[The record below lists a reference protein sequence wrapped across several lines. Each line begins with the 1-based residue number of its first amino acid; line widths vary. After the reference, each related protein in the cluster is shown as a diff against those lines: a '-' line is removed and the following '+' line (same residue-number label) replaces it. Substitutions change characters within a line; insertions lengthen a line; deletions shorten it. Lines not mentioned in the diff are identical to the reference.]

1 MRRNALAIITA
12 RGGSKRIPRKNVRPF
27 LGRPILAYSIEAART
42 SGLFDEVM
50 VSSDDEEIRQ
60 LARSFGAATPFK
72 RSAGTSDDAAT
83 TADVLLEV
91 LSEYRRRGDEFDYLC
106 CIYPTAP
113 FVSAGKLQ
121 QADALLRDSG
131 ADAVVPVVA
140 FSFPIWRSFKI
151 EEGRLAFNWPEN
163 ALRRSQDLP
172 AAFHDCGQF
181 YFVRT
186 ESFLAQR
193 RLIMD
198 HTVPIIVSEGEAQD
212 IDTEDD
218 WKIAEIKYSLLL
230 GRGAAQSGVP

>member
-1 MRRNALAIITA
+1 MKRNALAVITA

-27 LGRPILAYSIEAART
+27 LGRPILAYSIEAALS

-50 VSSDDEEIRQ
+50 VSSDDEEILQ
-60 LARSFGAATPFK
+60 LARTLGAATPFT
-72 RSAGTSDDAAT
+72 RSAGTSNDTAT
-83 TADVLLEV
+83 TAEVLLEV
-91 LSEYRRRGDEFDYLC
+91 ISEYRRQGREFEYLC
-106 CIYPTAP
+106 CVYPTAP

-131 ADAVVPVVA
+131 ADAVVPVTA

-151 EEGRLAFNWPEN
+151 EDGRLAFNWPEN

-172 AAFHDCGQF
+172 KAFHDCGQF

-186 ESFLAQR
+186 SSFLAQR
-193 RLIMD
+193 RMIMD
-198 HTVPIIVSEGEAQD
+198 HTVPIVVPEEEAQD

-218 WKIAEIKYSLLL
+218 WKIAEIKYSLLSE
-230 GRGAAQSGVP
+230 RERS

>member
-1 MRRNALAIITA
+1 MKRNALAIITA
-12 RGGSKRIPRKNVRPF
+12 RGGSKRIPRKNIRPF

-50 VSSDDEEIRQ
+50 VSSDDEEILQ
-60 LARSFGAATPFK
+60 LARTLGAATPFK

-83 TADVLLEV
+83 TAAVVLEV
-91 LSEYRRRGDEFDYLC
+91 LSEYRLRGDEFANLC
-106 CIYPTAP
+106 CVYPTAP
-113 FVSAGKLQ
+113 FVSAEKLR

-151 EEGRLAFNWPEN
+151 EGRAARLQLARERAPPLAN
-163 ALRRSQDLP
+163 LP
-172 AAFHDCGQF
+172 KAFHDCGQF

-198 HTVPIIVSEGEAQD
+198 HTVPIVVPEEEAQD

-218 WKIAEIKYSLLL
+218 WKIAEIKYSLRYLTTSSS
-230 GRGAAQSGVP
+230 R

>member
-1 MRRNALAIITA
+1 MKRNALAVITA
-12 RGGSKRIPRKNVRPF
+12 RGGSKRIPRKNVRSF
-27 LGRPILAYSIEAART
+27 LGRPILAYSIEAALT
-42 SGLFDEVM
+42 SRLFDEVM
-50 VSSDDEEIRQ
+50 VSSDDEEILQ
-60 LARSFGAATPFK
+60 LARTLGAATPFK
-72 RSAGTSDDAAT
+72 RSAGTSNDTAT

-91 LSEYRRRGDEFDYLC
+91 LSDYRRRGDEFESLC

-113 FVSAGKLQ
+113 FVSAAKLR

-172 AAFHDCGQF
+172 KAFHDCGQF

-186 ESFLAQR
+186 EPFLAQR
-193 RLIMD
+193 RVIMD
-198 HTVPIIVSEGEAQD
+198 HTVPIIVPEEEAQD

-230 GRGAAQSGVP
+230 EKGV

>member
-1 MRRNALAIITA
+1 MKRNALAIITA

-27 LGRPILAYSIEAART
+27 LGRPILAYSIEAALT

-50 VSSDDEEIRQ
+50 VSSDDEEILQ
-60 LARSFGAATPFK
+60 LARTLGAATPFT
-72 RSAGTSDDAAT
+72 RSAGTSNDTAT
-83 TADVLLEV
+83 TAEVLLEV
-91 LSEYRRRGDEFDYLC
+91 VSEYRRQGREFEYLC
-106 CIYPTAP
+106 CVYPTAP

-131 ADAVVPVVA
+131 ADAVVPVTA

-151 EEGRLAFNWPEN
+151 EDGRLAFNWPEN

-172 AAFHDCGQF
+172 KAFHDCGQF

-186 ESFLAQR
+186 SSFLAQR
-193 RLIMD
+193 RMIMD
-198 HTVPIIVSEGEAQD
+198 HTVPIVVPEEEAQD

-230 GRGAAQSGVP
+230 ERERS

>member
-1 MRRNALAIITA
+1 MKRKALAIITA
-12 RGGSKRIPRKNVRPF
+12 RGGSKRIPRKNVRSF
-27 LGRPILAYSIEAART
+27 LGRPILAYSIEAALT
-42 SGLFDEVM
+42 SHLFDEVM
-50 VSSDDEEIRQ
+50 VSSDDEEILE
-60 LARSFGAATPFK
+60 LARTFGAATPFK
-72 RSAGTSDDAAT
+72 RSAGASDDAAT
-83 TADVLLEV
+83 TAEVLLEV
-91 LSEYRRRGDEFDYLC
+91 LSEYGRRGDEFEYLC

-131 ADAVVPVVA
+131 ADAAVPVTA

-172 AAFHDCGQF
+172 KAFHDCGQF

-198 HTVPIIVSEGEAQD
+198 NTVPIIVPEGEAQD

-230 GRGAAQSGVP
+230 GRRA

>member
-1 MRRNALAIITA
+1 MKRNALAVITA
-12 RGGSKRIPRKNVRPF
+12 RGGSKRIPRKNIRSF

-50 VSSDDEEIRQ
+50 VSSDDEEILE
-60 LARSFGAATPFK
+60 LARTLGAATPFK
-72 RSAGTSDDAAT
+72 RSAGTSNDTAT

-91 LSEYRRRGDEFDYLC
+91 LSEYRQRGDEFESLC

-113 FVSAGKLQ
+113 FVSAAKLR

-172 AAFHDCGQF
+172 KAFHDCGQF

-186 ESFLAQR
+186 EPFLAQR
-193 RLIMD
+193 RVIMD
-198 HTVPIIVSEGEAQD
+198 NTVPLVVPEEEAQD

-218 WKIAEIKYSLLL
+218 WKIAEIKYSFLLQ
-230 GRGAAQSGVP
+230 RRT

>member
-1 MRRNALAIITA
+1 MKRNALAIITA
-12 RGGSKRIPRKNVRPF
+12 RGGSKRIPRKNLRAF
-27 LGRPILAYSIEAART
+27 LGRPILAYSIEAARN
-42 SGLFDEVM
+42 SGLFDDVM
-50 VSSDDEEIRQ
+50 VSSDDEEILEVGRT
-60 LARSFGAATPFK
+60 FGASTPFK

-83 TADVLLEV
+83 TAEVLQEV
-91 LSEYRRRGDEFDYLC
+91 LSEYRRQGHEFEYLC

-113 FVSAGKLQ
+113 FVSASKLQ
-121 QADALLRDSG
+121 HADALLRDSG

-151 EEGRLAFNWPEN
+151 EEGRLSFNWPEN

-172 AAFHDCGQF
+172 QAFHDCGQF

-186 ESFLAQR
+186 ESFLTQR

-198 HTVPIIVSEGEAQD
+198 NTVPIVVPEGEAQD

-218 WKIAEIKYSLLL
+218 WKIAEIKYSILSE
-230 GRGAAQSGVP
+230 RRT

>member
-1 MRRNALAIITA
+1 MKRNALAVVTA
-12 RGGSKRIPRKNVRPF
+12 RGGSKRIPRKNIRPF
-27 LGRPILAYSIEAART
+27 LGRPILAYSIEAALT

-50 VSSDDEEIRQ
+50 VSSDDEEILQ
-60 LARSFGAATPFK
+60 LARTLGAATPFT
-72 RSAGTSDDAAT
+72 RSAGTSNDTAT

-91 LSEYRRRGDEFDYLC
+91 LSEYRRRGDEFESLC

-113 FVSAGKLQ
+113 FVSAAKLQ
-121 QADALLRDSG
+121 QAEALLRSSV

-151 EEGRLAFNWPEN
+151 DAGRLAFNWPEN

-172 AAFHDCGQF
+172 KAYHDCGQF

-186 ESFLAQR
+186 EPFLAQR

-198 HTVPIIVSEGEAQD
+198 HTVPMIVPEEEAQD

-218 WKIAEIKYSLLL
+218 WKIAEIKYSLLS
-230 GRGAAQSGVP
+230 GR

>member
-1 MRRNALAIITA
+1 MKRNALAVITA
-12 RGGSKRIPRKNVRPF
+12 RGESKRIPRKNVRSF
-27 LGRPILAYSIEAART
+27 LGRPILAYSIEAARN
-42 SGLFDEVM
+42 SRLFDEVM
-50 VSSDDEEIRQ
+50 VSSDDEEILQ
-60 LARSFGAATPFK
+60 LARTLGAATPFK
-72 RSAGTSDDAAT
+72 RSAGTSNDTAT

-91 LSEYRRRGDEFDYLC
+91 LSEYRRRGDEFGSLC

-113 FVSAGKLQ
+113 FVSAAKLQ
-121 QADALLRDSG
+121 QAEALLRNSG

-151 EEGRLAFNWPEN
+151 EDGRLAFNWPEN

-172 AAFHDCGQF
+172 KAFHDCGQF

-186 ESFLAQR
+186 EPFLAQR

-198 HTVPIIVSEGEAQD
+198 HTVPLIVPEQEAQD

-218 WKIAEIKYSLLL
+218 WKIAEIKYSLLS
-230 GRGAAQSGVP
+230 RTS

>member
-1 MRRNALAIITA
+1 MKRNALAVITA
-12 RGGSKRIPRKNVRPF
+12 RGGSKRIPRKNVRSF
-27 LGRPILAYSIEAART
+27 LGRPILAYSIEAALT
-42 SGLFDEVM
+42 SRLFDEVM
-50 VSSDDEEIRQ
+50 VSSDDEEILQ
-60 LARSFGAATPFK
+60 LARTLGAATPFK
-72 RSAGTSDDAAT
+72 RSAGTSNDTAT

-91 LSEYRRRGDEFDYLC
+91 LSDYRRRGDEFESLC

-113 FVSAGKLQ
+113 FVSAAKLR

-172 AAFHDCGQF
+172 KAFHDCGQF

-186 ESFLAQR
+186 EPFLAQR
-193 RLIMD
+193 RVIMD
-198 HTVPIIVSEGEAQD
+198 HTVPIIVPEEEAQD

-230 GRGAAQSGVP
+230 ERRTS

>member
-1 MRRNALAIITA
+1 MKRNALAVITA
-12 RGGSKRIPRKNVRPF
+12 RGGSKRIPRKNIRSF
-27 LGRPILAYSIEAART
+27 LGRPILAYSIESALT
-42 SGLFDEVM
+42 SRLFDEVM
-50 VSSDDEEIRQ
+50 VSSDDEEILQ
-60 LARSFGAATPFK
+60 LARTLGAATPFT
-72 RSAGTSDDAAT
+72 RSAGTSNDTAT

-91 LSEYRRRGDEFDYLC
+91 LAEYRRRGDEFESLC

-113 FVSAGKLQ
+113 FVSAAKLQ
-121 QADALLRDSG
+121 QAEALLRDSG

-172 AAFHDCGQF
+172 KAFHDCGQF

-186 ESFLAQR
+186 EPFLAQR
-193 RLIMD
+193 RVIMD
-198 HTVPIIVSEGEAQD
+198 HTVPIIVPEEEAQD

-218 WKIAEIKYSLLL
+218 WKIAEIKYSLLSE
-230 GRGAAQSGVP
+230 RRS

>member
-1 MRRNALAIITA
+1 MKRNALAIITA
-12 RGGSKRIPRKNVRPF
+12 RGGSKRIPRKNVRSF
-27 LGRPILAYSIEAART
+27 LGRPILAYSIDAALNSR
-42 SGLFDEVM
+42 LFDEVM
-50 VSSDDEEIRQ
+50 VSSDDQEILQ
-60 LARSFGAATPFK
+60 LAQTFGAATPFK
-72 RSAGTSDDAAT
+72 RSASTSDDAAT

-91 LSEYRRRGDEFDYLC
+91 LSDYSRRGDEFEYLC

-113 FVSAGKLQ
+113 FVSAAKLQ
-121 QADALLRDSG
+121 EADALLRDSG
-131 ADAVVPVVA
+131 AEAVVPVVA

-163 ALRRSQDLP
+163 ARRRSQDLP
-172 AAFHDCGQF
+172 KAFHDCGQF

-198 HTVPIIVSEGEAQD
+198 NTVPIVVPEAEAQD

-218 WKIAEIKYSLLL
+218 WKIAEIKYSFLLE
-230 GRGAAQSGVP
+230 RRT